1 MSVDILG
8 TNCDQTSMV
17 QHCFTSTKTIRL
29 VRTESPERPPRLSH
43 SSWTVGSEGAVMLE
57 FVMEADEDDNR
68 LSLCARWFKHGF
80 FKSTQRK
87 FFLRIFCLDNEESR
101 NLFTAVASQNLY
113 YVLVSRVI
121 CYRKGY
127 KKYNKKYNNNKIL
140 QKTNKQT
147 NKKQNKKSVK
157 NESSKQINTWNE
169 TDRQTDRQEE
179 RRTET
184 EVIRKRCFTRTE

>member
-1 MSVDILG
+1 MKTTIDSAYVLG
-8 TNCDQTSMV
+8 DLNMAFS
-17 QHCFTSTKTIRL
+17 K
-29 VRTESPERPPRLSH
+29 
-43 SSWTVGSEGAVMLE
+43 
-57 FVMEADEDDNR
+57 
-68 LSLCARWFKHGF
+68 ARNGN
-80 FKSTQRK
+80 

-147 NKKQNKKSVK
+147 NNKQNKKRGK
-157 NESSKQINTWNE
+157 NESSKQINT
-169 TDRQTDRQEE
+169 
-179 RRTET
+179 
-184 EVIRKRCFTRTE
+184 